1 MPKCNRDDD
10 DHDNEGDDEDDRS
23 GDDDG
28 DDNNDDHDGDV
39 RRLKSQ
45 QDYLMYKNTGPIEFQ
60 YVVETTLSRDQK
72 YENYYDD
79 DDDGDDKDDDD

>member
-10 DHDNEGDDEDDRS
+10 DHDNEGDDDYDRS

-39 RRLKSQ
+39 RRKKITTGRLKLILIS
-45 QDYLMYKNTGPIEFQ
+45 IC
-60 YVVETTLSRDQK
+60 
-72 YENYYDD
+72 
-79 DDDGDDKDDDD
+79 

>member
-10 DHDNEGDDEDDRS
+10 DHDNEGDDDYDRS

-28 DDNNDDHDGDV
+28 DDNNDDHNGDV

-45 QDYLMYKNTGPIEFQ
+45 QDYLMYKNTGPIEIDPNFN
-60 YVVETTLSRDQK
+60 VPKRLL
-72 YENYYDD
+72 
-79 DDDGDDKDDDD
+79 